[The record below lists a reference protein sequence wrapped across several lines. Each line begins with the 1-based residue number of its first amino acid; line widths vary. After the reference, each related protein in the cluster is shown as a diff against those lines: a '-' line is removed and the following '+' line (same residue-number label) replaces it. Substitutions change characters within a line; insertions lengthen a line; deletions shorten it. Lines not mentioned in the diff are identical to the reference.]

1 MSWCHIYYITSVI
14 LYIYSGYVTASEYC
28 VSAAP
33 NGKESSSTNTSCH
46 KLSYYIADYSSY
58 FTDDAIF
65 YFLEG
70 THTLQGILNISN
82 VSNIT
87 LQGLG
92 HIEQGFHEIVMQS
105 TSVIR
110 CSDSNRT
117 GILFSSSGNITIK
130 SLTIANCGFDNY
142 ISYEELPRNPNGTYW
157 YHRVSL
163 FIVNIDSVMLECV
176 SVQNSSGNGLVLVN
190 AYNVLIDNS
199 SLANNGVSGN
209 ALIVYDDQFKKLSR
223 VIIMKSNFSFGLGHG
238 IDLLY
243 SNDNEANIIIANSMF
258 SNNIERSGGG
268 VNISLHGGGSI
279 EFSNCTI
286 CNNTAWYDG
295 AGVDIYTYGNGSI
308 EFSNCRIYN
317 NTVKYDNGGG
327 VYIRSF
333 TESVSIEFFNCTIYN
348 NTALYWGGG
357 VYFYSYRNCSIEF
370 SNCIIYNNTAR
381 YDGGGVGIY
390 MYRSGSIEFSNCTI
404 YNNTAWYWGGGVD
417 FYSYGNGSIEFSNC
431 TIYNNTAQYRGGG
444 MNFYSDGSGSIEF
457 SNCIIYNNTAR
468 YWGGGVYF
476 YLYRNGSIEF
486 SNCTIYNNTA
496 RYDGGGVSIYM
507 YRSGS
512 IEFSNCRIYNNT
524 VKYDDGGGV
533 YIRSFTETVSIEF
546 FNCTIYNNTARY
558 WGGGVYFI
566 SYGNCSIEF
575 SNCIIYNN
583 TARYDGGGVG
593 IYMYRSG
600 SIEFSNCTI
609 YNNTAWYWGGGV
621 DFNLNGNGSIEFNNC
636 TIYNNTA
643 RYWGGG
649 VYFYSYGNGSIE
661 FSNCIIYNNTA
672 QYDGGGVGIKSKR
685 NGSIEFINCT
695 IYNNTAWYNGGG
707 VYFYTYGN
715 GSIEFSNCIIYN
727 NTAQYWGGGVYL
739 YSYMNGSIEFSNC
752 TIYSNT
758 AEDDGGGVGIY
769 TYGNGSIEFSNCTI
783 YNNTAWYDGG
793 GVYFYTYGNGSIEF
807 SNCIIYNNTAQYWG
821 GGVYLY
827 SYMNGSIEFSNCT
840 IYSNTA
846 EDDGGGV
853 GIYTYGNGSIEFSNC
868 TIYNNTAW
876 YDGGGVYFYSYKNR
890 SIEFSNC
897 IIYNNTARYDGG
909 GVDIIESNGNGSIEF
924 SNCIIYNNTARY
936 DGGGVGIKSKRNGSI
951 EFINCTIYNNTAWYD
966 GGGVYFYTYG
976 NGSIEFSNCIIYNN
990 TARYWG
996 GGVYFY
1002 SYGNGSIE
1010 FSNCIIYNN
1019 TARYDGGG
1027 VGIKSKRNGS
1037 IEFINC
1043 TIYNNT
1049 AWYDGGGVYFYTYGN
1064 GSIEFSNCIIY
1075 NNTARYWGGGVYL
1088 YSYMNG
1094 SIEFSNC
1101 TIYSNTAE
1109 DDGGGVGIYTYG
1121 NGSIE
1126 FSNCTIYN
1134 NIAQNDGGG
1143 VDFHLTGNVIIEF
1156 SNCIISNNTAQYD
1169 GGGVEIKSNGSGNI
1183 VFSNCKIYNNTAQSD
1198 NGGGVYINWSTG
1210 NVSIDFF
1217 NCTIYNNT
1225 AQSYGGGVD
1234 ISLHSESG
1242 NIAFINCT
1250 IYCNSAQHYGGGL
1263 STYLY
1268 TKHGSNDFSNCSISN
1283 NTAYF
1288 GSGLFLRSF
1297 REASTSSFHFTKVS
1311 ILFNEVINNLYLY
1324 PKSNQSALE
1333 LINVNDITFDQ
1344 IEVSNHNTTGLV
1356 GINSLITFYGH
1367 NVFENNSGIY
1377 GGGIALYG
1385 SSQLLIK
1392 EHANISFVNN
1402 HASKS
1407 GGGIFV
1413 SQVLGQ
1419 ENTTDCSFKVLPY
1432 HYPNDTKTV
1441 LYFVD
1446 NTADISG
1453 DVLYGGKIDDCTS
1466 TLYFDHLFHYPQQT
1480 GPSVVSS
1487 EPIQVCFCESKMP
1500 NCSILSINL
1509 SAIPGVDV
1517 NVSLVTVGLKD
1528 TITEGVMKLNLSDNS
1543 STLQYGKNRL
1553 KANCTNVTF
1562 TLRINSSLNT
1572 TQVYA
1577 TLNTSITEPFID
1589 PFAKVLEVTIESCPS
1604 GYPFKNG
1611 TCVCRTELNSDSIT
1625 CDNKTLMITRDGDM
1639 WIGYENES
1647 NCLIFYPHCPF
1658 DYCNKNTLSFT
1669 LNNHRKQCLHNRSGI
1684 LCGQCAEGFSLMLG
1698 SNQCGQCTNNNIALI
1713 IPFALAGIA
1722 LVAFI
1727 IALNLTVSVGTIN
1740 GLIFYANVV
1749 KIYEPIFFP
1758 EGHETSVSFFIS
1770 WVNLDLGIKTCFYRD
1785 MDSCSKAWLQFVF
1798 PAYIWFILI
1807 LMIILLRYSSK
1818 MVRLVGRQIIPV
1830 LATMILLSYTK
1841 LIRTVVQALYFIP
1854 IPCSD
1859 ESKNKVSL
1867 LRWSFDANVQL
1878 LQGCHISLFLFSLAV
1893 LILLIVPYTFY
1904 LLTIPLFEGPL
1915 SKYMCCCQ
1923 KLLTKM
1929 KPFFDA
1935 YGGPYKDNC
1944 RFWTGF
1950 LLLVRVV
1957 LALTVSLV
1965 TNTAVSLDVLTS
1977 ILIIIVFMYLILKG
1991 IYRHFP
1997 LVCLEEF
2004 LILNLLFMAYINAET
2019 SNDKYNSKRQWSSF
2033 VLVLLSLVVFCCII
2047 LYHVW
2052 DRLMFYNV
2060 WDRLFKYN
2068 WQQTFTK
2075 VKKILKKPPPPSTS
2089 NDLELP
2095 FIHPGS
2101 PDVQRR
2107 STSMSVVSVE
2117 MNRESIL
2124 FDQDD

>member
-1 MSWCHIYYITSVI
+1 MFHSSIVQHVTVMSWCHIYYITSVI
-14 LYIYSGYVTASEYC
+14 LYIYSGYVTASEYY

-33 NGKESSSTNTSCH
+33 NGKECSSNNTSCH
-46 KLSYYIADYSSY
+46 NLSYYIADYSSY
-58 FTDDAIF
+58 LTDDAIF

-92 HIEQGFHEIVMQS
+92 HIEQGFHETVMQS

-117 GILFSSSGNITIK
+117 GIRLSSSGNITIK

-157 YHRVSL
+157 YLHHRVSL
-163 FIVNIDSVMLECV
+163 FIINIDSVILECV

-190 AYNVLIDNS
+190 GYDVLIDKS
-199 SLANNGVSGN
+199 SFANNGVSGN
-209 ALIVYDDQFKKLSR
+209 ALIVYDDQLQRLST

-243 SNDNEANIIIANSMF
+243 INDTEANVIIANSMF
-258 SNNIERSGGG
+258 SNNIARSGGG

-295 AGVDIYTYGNGSI
+295 GGVDIYTYGNSSI
-308 EFSNCRIYN
+308 EFSNCKIYN
-317 NTVKYDNGGG
+317 NTVKYDDGGG

-348 NTALYWGGG
+348 NTAQYWGGG
-357 VYFYSYRNCSIEF
+357 VYFYSYRNGSIEF
-370 SNCIIYNNTAR
+370 SNCIIYNNTAK

-390 MYRSGSIEFSNCTI
+390 MYRSGSIEFSNCRIYNNTVKHYDGGGVYIHSFTESVSIEFFNCTIYNNTAPYWGGAVYFYSYRNGSIEFSNCILYNNTAGYDGGGVGINMYRSGSIEFSNCII

-417 FYSYGNGSIEFSNC
+417 FYSDGNVSIEFSNC
-431 TIYNNTAQYRGGG
+431 TIYNNTAQYWGGG
-444 MNFYSDGSGSIEF
+444 VNFYLDGSGSIEFSNCTIYNNTAKYDGGGVGIYMYRSGSIEF
-457 SNCIIYNNTAR
+457 SNCIIYNNTAW
-468 YWGGGVYF
+468 YWGGGVDF
-476 YLYRNGSIEF
+476 YSDGNGSIEF
-486 SNCTIYNNTA
+486 SNCIIYNNTA
-496 RYDGGGVSIYM
+496 QYRGGGVNFYL
-507 YRSGS
+507 YRNGS

-533 YIRSFTETVSIEF
+533 YIRSFTESVSIEF

-558 WGGGVYFI
+558 WGGGVYFY
-566 SYGNCSIEF
+566 SYTNCSIEF
-575 SNCIIYNN
+575 TNCIIYNN
-583 TARYDGGGVG
+583 TAWYDGGGVG

-621 DFNLNGNGSIEFNNC
+621 DFNSNGNGSIEFSNC
-636 TIYNNTA
+636 NIYNNTA

-649 VYFYSYGNGSIE
+649 VYIYSYGNGSIE

-672 QYDGGGVGIKSKR
+672 RYDGGGVGIKSNR

-695 IYNNTAWYNGGG
+695 IYT
-707 VYFYTYGN
+707 
-715 GSIEFSNCIIYN
+715 
-727 NTAQYWGGGVYL
+727 
-739 YSYMNGSIEFSNC
+739 
-752 TIYSNT
+752 
-758 AEDDGGGVGIY
+758 
-769 TYGNGSIEFSNCTI
+769 
-783 YNNTAWYDGG
+783 NTAWYDGG
-793 GVYFYTYGNGSIEF
+793 GVYF
-807 SNCIIYNNTAQYWG
+807 
-821 GGVYLY
+821 
-827 SYMNGSIEFSNCT
+827 
-840 IYSNTA
+840 
-846 EDDGGGV
+846 
-853 GIYTYGNGSIEFSNC
+853 YTYGNGSIEFSNC

-876 YDGGGVYFYSYKNR
+876 YDGGGVYFYSYKNS

-897 IIYNNTARYDGG
+897 TIYNNTARYDGG
-909 GVDIIESNGNGSIEF
+909 GVDIIKSNGNGSIEF

-936 DGGGVGIKSKRNGSI
+936 DGGGVDIKSN
-951 EFINCTIYNNTAWYD
+951 
-966 GGGVYFYTYG
+966 G
-976 NGSIEFSNCIIYNN
+976 NGSIEFSNC
-990 TARYWG
+990 
-996 GGVYFY
+996 
-1002 SYGNGSIE
+1002 
-1010 FSNCIIYNN
+1010 
-1019 TARYDGGG
+1019 
-1027 VGIKSKRNGS
+1027 K
-1037 IEFINC
+1037 
-1043 TIYNNT
+1043 
-1049 AWYDGGGVYFYTYGN
+1049 
-1064 GSIEFSNCIIY
+1064 
-1075 NNTARYWGGGVYL
+1075 
-1088 YSYMNG
+1088 
-1094 SIEFSNC
+1094 
-1101 TIYSNTAE
+1101 
-1109 DDGGGVGIYTYG
+1109 
-1121 NGSIE
+1121 
-1126 FSNCTIYN
+1126 IYN
-1134 NIAQNDGGG
+1134 NIARNDGGG
-1143 VDFHLTGNVIIEF
+1143 VDFHSNGNVTIEF
-1156 SNCIISNNTAQYD
+1156 SNCIISNNIGQYD

-1183 VFSNCKIYNNTAQSD
+1183 VFSNCKIYNNTAEKND
-1198 NGGGVYINWSTG
+1198 GGGVYINWSTG

-1242 NIAFINCT
+1242 NITFINCT
-1250 IYCNSAQHYGGGL
+1250 IYFNSAKYYGGGL

-1283 NTAYF
+1283 NTASF
-1288 GSGLFLRSF
+1288 GSGLVLRSF

-1324 PKSNQSALE
+1324 PKGNQSAVE

-1356 GINSLITFYGH
+1356 GINSLITFHGH
-1367 NVFENNSGIY
+1367 NMFENNLGIY

-1392 EHANISFVNN
+1392 EHANMSFVNN

-1413 SQVLGQ
+1413 SQVLGG
-1419 ENTTDCSFKVLPY
+1419 ENITDCSFEVIPY

-1441 LYFVD
+1441 LYFVN

-1453 DVLYGGKIDDCTS
+1453 DVLYGGKIDDCTN

-1509 SAIPGVDV
+1509 SAIPGVEV

-1528 TITEGVMKLNLSDNS
+1528 TITEGVIKLNLSDNL

-1562 TLRINSSLNT
+1562 TLTINSSLNT

-1589 PFAKVLEVTIESCPS
+1589 PYAKVLEVTIESCPN

-1639 WIGYENES
+1639 WIGYENDS
-1647 NCLIFYPHCPF
+1647 NCLIVYPHCPF
-1658 DYCNKNTLSFT
+1658 DYCNKNSISFT

-1684 LCGQCAEGFSLMLG
+1684 LCGECSEGFSLMLG

-1867 LRWSFDANVQL
+1867 LRWSFDANVQF

-1923 KLLTKM
+1923 KFLTKM

-1950 LLLVRVV
+1950 LLLVRVI

-1977 ILIIIVFMYLILKG
+1977 FLIIIVFMYLIFKG

-2004 LILNLLFMAYINAET
+2004 LILNLVFMAYMNAET

-2033 VLVLLSLVVFCCII
+2033 VLVLLSLVVFCGII

-2068 WQQTFTK
+2068 WQETFTK
-2075 VKKILKKPPPPSTS
+2075 VKKILKKPPPPSTF